1 MNGEDEELIE
11 ENWSQEFYIDYDV
24 REIFPEPFPE
34 EGVNLTY
41 WIVAQY
47 ESECEPA
54 PSNTAEAFYGVSN
67 DNNISG
73 EISIY
78 PNPAKE
84 EVTIEL
90 TDNIDNVRVVNYVG
104 QEVYSKRITSEDVLQ
119 IDHLNSGSY
128 VVRLTTNSG
137 ETLIK
142 RFVVVK

>member
-1 MNGEDEELIE
+1 
-11 ENWSQEFYIDYDV
+11 
-24 REIFPEPFPE
+24 
-34 EGVNLTY
+34 
-41 WIVAQY
+41 VAQFA
-47 ESECEPA
+47 SGCEA
-54 PSNTAEAFYGVSN
+54 EASNTAEAFFGVN
-67 DNNISG
+67 VEDNVSDAV
-73 EISIY
+73 SIY

-84 EVTIEL
+84 QVTIEL